1 MALVEKTELVEET
14 KQVVVSDIS
23 GIQLPYYKE
32 GLSRTRLVVSSWN
45 QGGWSAYTAGNIKR
59 TESRDRVLDVTP
71 EECNDLMQE
80 IDEAIRR
87 VKLKHQ
93 SRIIGGAQ

>member
-1 MALVEKTELVEET
+1 MALVEKTELVAQ
-14 KQVVVSDIS
+14 KKDVVVSDIS
-23 GIQLPYYKE
+23 GAPIPRYQE

-45 QGGWSAYTAGNIKR
+45 QGGWSAYTGGDIKR

-71 EECNDLMQE
+71 EECNDLIQE

-93 SRIIGGAQ
+93 SRIIGGA